1 MLRSERTADPMA
13 LLRPEV
19 VRLPGYEAVEPVEL
33 LAERLGIAPERIAK
47 LDGNE
52 NPFGPSPKALA
63 AVATLKDLNIYSDP
77 DQRRLREAIARSLGV
92 TPECVV
98 AGAGSDELI
107 QMLCLAFL
115 TAGDS
120 IIDLIPTFGMY
131 TFEADIAAAR
141 TINVPRRADFSVDVA
156 AVAEAMDERTKLIFA
171 TSPNN
176 PTGNL
181 LSHEELEG
189 LLDLGAVVVVDE
201 AYIEFAEAE
210 SFVPL
215 IAQHPNLVV
224 LRTFSKWAG
233 LAGLRLGYGVMAPA
247 LAAVLF
253 RIKQPYN
260 INLAAEVAGI
270 ASLEDAQVLLDRV
283 DLIVQERQRMFAV
296 LHAIRYLQP
305 LPSQTNFLLCN
316 VVEGNARQIRDRLR
330 EHGVFIRHFPRE
342 YLHDRLRISVGL
354 PQHTAQLIDAL
365 VTVGRDL
372 GLTVV

>member
-1 MLRSERTADPMA
+1 MAASDGSADWQT

-19 VRLPGYEAVEPVEL
+19 QRLPGYEPVEPVEL

-52 NPFGPSPKALA
+52 NPYGPSPRAVE
-63 AVATLKDLNIYSDP
+63 AVATLKHINIYSDP
-77 DQRRLREAIARSLGV
+77 DQRRLRSAIARSLGV
-92 TPECVV
+92 TDEYIV

-107 QMLCLAFL
+107 QMLCAAFL
-115 TAGDS
+115 APGDS

-131 TFEADIAAAR
+131 TFEADVAAAR

-181 LSHEELEG
+181 MPREELDG
-189 LLDLGAVVVVDE
+189 LLDLGVVVAVDE
-201 AYIEFAEAE
+201 AYIEFADAE

-233 LAGLRLGYGVMAPA
+233 LAGLRLGYGVMAPE
-247 LAAVLF
+247 LAEVLF

-260 INLAAEVAGI
+260 INIAAEVAGI
-270 ASLEDAQVLLDRV
+270 ASLEDAQTLLDRV
-283 DLIVQERQRMFAV
+283 DLIVEERQRLFAA
-296 LHAIRYLQP
+296 LHAIRYLEP
-305 LPSQTNFLLCN
+305 LPSRGNFILCN
-316 VVEGNARQIRDRLR
+316 VREGNARQIRDRLR
-330 EHGVFIRHFPRE
+330 EHGVFIRHFDRE

-365 VTVGRDL
+365 VSVGRDL